1 MYGLKYLS
9 PSVSSAYIYL
19 QPVLVMFFAFSLNA
33 IGIADDYT
41 GTITLEK
48 IGYMLVIF
56 AGVYITSS
64 SESIHK
70 RLRRKPS

>member
-9 PSVSSAYIYL
+9 PTVSSSYIYT
-19 QPVLVMFFAFSLNA
+19 QPVMVILFAWLFTVLSWSA
-33 IGIADDYT
+33 DYT

-56 AGVYITSS
+56 AGVYITS
-64 SESIHK
+64 K
-70 RLRRKPS
+70 RR